1 MPACLTANVFAD
13 AKENTD
19 HEITGDEITGDEITG
34 DEITGDEIMEINGV
48 FWRDITLNRQP
59 P

>member
-34 DEITGDEIMEINGV
+34 DEIMEINGV

>member
-19 HEITGDEITGDEITG
+19 HEITGDEITGDEI
-34 DEITGDEIMEINGV
+34 MEINGV

>member
-1 MPACLTANVFAD
+1 MFVCLIVFVCAVGMG
-13 AKENTD
+13 NTD
-19 HEITGDEITGDEITG
+19 HEITG

>member
-1 MPACLTANVFAD
+1 VFAD

-19 HEITGDEITGDEITG
+19 HEITG